1 MSDERKI
8 TISGKPSTVK
18 GTSVYKN
25 GNYAGQLGEK
35 NLKEDKVM
43 LTGGKTSD
51 SFPKPKPAAEM
62 NGTISPIMAKCG
74 SYRYG
79 KKK

>member
-1 MSDERKI
+1 MPNERKI
-8 TISGKPSTVK
+8 TISGKPATVK

-25 GNYAGQLGEK
+25 GNYVGQLGGPD
-35 NLKEDKVM
+35 LKEDKTN

-51 SFPKPKPAAEM
+51 SFIKSDLKM
-62 NGTISPIMAKCG
+62 SGRISPIMAKCG

>member
-8 TISGKPSTVK
+8 TISGKPATVK

-25 GNYAGQLGEK
+25 GNYAGQLGQPD
-35 NLKEDKVM
+35 LIEDKVV

-62 NGTISPIMAKCG
+62 NGAISPKMAKCG
-74 SYRYG
+74 SYRHSR
-79 KKK
+79 K

>member
-8 TISGKPSTVK
+8 TISGKPATVK
-18 GTSVYKN
+18 NGIVYKN
-25 GNYAGQLGEK
+25 GKYVGPVGSK
-35 NLKEDKVM
+35 NLKEDKVI
-43 LTGGKTSD
+43 LTGGETSD
-51 SFPKPKPAAEM
+51 SFIKPDLKT